1 MTRKDLYKE
10 LRALAILLFAITVA
24 IGFTALT
31 VHKVFLKNI
40 LAYLAIYCLFAILM
54 HGLSTVLKNKR
65 FVRFATL
72 FFTPLGVLYA
82 ILVAIFPFISLIF
95 DILLYFG
102 VALII
107 PEMIFRGLDH
117 FQIIDFVAPSA
128 RRYLQMTLTVLIS
141 ILLNPVLRDIVKIVS
156 LSRLNKSKE
165 LKTDDVGY
173 TLDFL
178 LSTQNI
184 RFLIYGS
191 YFLALLTTNFF
202 SFQGYGL
209 DNRLESDKSILQS
222 LVTFLAFDRAFILM
236 KQLNFKPSLL
246 LENIYKSISNKVN
259 DNSSSS
265 NSQSK

>member
-10 LRALAILLFAITVA
+10 LNALAILLFAITIA
-24 IGFTALT
+24 IGFTAFLAD
-31 VHKVFLKNI
+31 KVSLKYIIAFLAFYSLLAISMHALSILLKNR
-40 LAYLAIYCLFAILM
+40 
-54 HGLSTVLKNKR
+54 R
-65 FVRFATL
+65 FTKFATL

-82 ILVAIFPFISLIF
+82 ILVAIFPFFSLIF

-102 VALII
+102 IALII

-117 FQIIDFVAPSA
+117 FRLINFVAPSA
-128 RRYLQMTLTVLIS
+128 RNYLQMTLTVLTS
-141 ILLNPVLRDIVKIVS
+141 ILLNPVLRDVVKIVS

-165 LKTDDVGY
+165 LKPDDVRY

-178 LSTQNI
+178 LSSQNI
-184 RFLIYGS
+184 RFLIYAS

-202 SFQGYGL
+202 NFQGYSL
-209 DNRLESDKSILQS
+209 DNRLQSDKSILQS

-236 KQLNFKPSLL
+236 KQLNFKPSVL
-246 LENIYKSISNKVN
+246 LENIYKSVLNKVN
-259 DNSSSS
+259 DNSSSR